1 MKSSLSSAA
10 APIRTTGPI
19 SLVNSSVQRRQQESA
34 VRVLQRGTNETS
46 RQLLAQ
52 IATSATVATHVR
64 GIRRPGCPCCD
75 PDSASTIVD
84 QFLSQT

>member
-52 IATSATVATHVR
+52 IATSATTAHVR